1 MSTFG
6 PVFISSR
13 HFLPWPLNETSNHK
27 STSNLQ
33 VLLSLM
39 DSSAYNR
46 IEGLNFVVSL
56 VIYGTDDCTELSAL
70 DIHLTL
76 KSAYADNSVFIYT

>member
-1 MSTFG
+1 
-6 PVFISSR
+6 
-13 HFLPWPLNETSNHK
+13 
-27 STSNLQ
+27 
-33 VLLSLM
+33 M

-76 KSAYADNSVFIYT
+76 KSAYADNSVFIYTWL